1 MGINERLMVKK
12 AMEDLVL
19 EAKKNKEYTKDS
31 VMNIITICCSKQ
43 MHEKGYTSEQALSIA
58 TNLIKNEPSKAN
70 VYSKLLLMS
79 GVE

>member
-31 VMNIITICCSKQ
+31 
-43 MHEKGYTSEQALSIA
+43 E
-58 TNLIKNEPSKAN
+58 
-70 VYSKLLLMS
+70 
-79 GVE
+79 